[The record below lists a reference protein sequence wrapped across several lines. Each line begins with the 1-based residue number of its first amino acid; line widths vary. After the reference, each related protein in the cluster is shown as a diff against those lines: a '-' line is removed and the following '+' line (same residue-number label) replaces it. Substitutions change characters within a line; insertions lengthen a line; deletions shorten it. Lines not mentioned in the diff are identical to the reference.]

1 MSEIHTRDYQAPI
14 NERFA
19 TSNEE
24 IKAEFAIDPHRDPY
38 EIPLDQLD
46 PSHPSL
52 FESDTIFPY
61 FERLRKED
69 PLHLCPGGMYG
80 AHWSVTKYNDI
91 VEMEK
96 RYDLFSS
103 EQRYGGIQIGGQPYD
118 SDQPDPKFN
127 LPMFI
132 MMDPPK
138 HGEQRGVVQPLFL
151 QRPLQLLE
159 PVIRERAAEILD
171 GLPLNEE
178 FDWVPNVSI
187 DLTGRMLATLFDI
200 PQEDR
205 NLLIHWSDTVQ
216 NMSNPLAF
224 KSVGLAF
231 EELWKCHAYFS
242 EVFEARKK
250 EKQVGKDLI
259 SMLAHGEATRNMPPN
274 ELLGN
279 LLLLIVGGNDTT
291 RNSISG
297 GVLFLNQFPE
307 EYQKLLEDPNL
318 IPNMVSEIVRFQSP
332 IAHMARTATQ
342 DCEFRG
348 KSIKQGD
355 RFALWYIS
363 GNRDEDASPNANVFQ
378 IDRENARK
386 HLGFGIGIHRCLGYR
401 LAEMQLRVLWEE
413 IHKRFA
419 QVEVVGDPVYVWSN
433 FLHSI
438 KHLPVKLHPRF

>member
-69 PLHLCPGGMYG
+69 PLHFCPGGMYG

-250 EKQVGKDLI
+250 EKQVGNDLI

-332 IAHMARTATQ
+332 TWRGPRRRTANFAESQSNKGTGSRCGTYPAIVTKTRFPTQ
-342 DCEFRG
+342 MSFKLIARMLVSTWDLGLAFIDALATGWQRCNCAFYG
-348 KSIKQGD
+348 KKST
-355 RFALWYIS
+355 S
-363 GNRDEDASPNANVFQ
+363 G
-378 IDRENARK
+378 
-386 HLGFGIGIHRCLGYR
+386 LHRLR
-401 LAEMQLRVLWEE
+401 L
-413 IHKRFA
+413 
-419 QVEVVGDPVYVWSN
+419 
-433 FLHSI
+433 
-438 KHLPVKLHPRF
+438 